1 MSEKVTRARPAR
13 DDCLTSARV
22 GVQSPGMARLQP
34 SAAGPSERAVLL
46 AALAV
51 YAGLALFGIAG
62 EGSTFDECAHLPAGY
77 AQWSTGA
84 ARLNLEHPPLPKL
97 LAALPLR
104 FMPGIAFSTD
114 WPEWRDGDEWSFG
127 QRFLYVANDADWLL
141 FWSRVPMLLLTC
153 VLGAFIYRF
162 TRELAGPAAAS
173 CGLLLFAC
181 TPDFLAHG
189 ALVTTDAPAATFV
202 FITAYALYRALRHVT
217 VASVLGCGL
226 AFGAAVA
233 SKFSVLLFTPLL
245 IAVPLARAWHTAPL
259 PLGSRRALS
268 TRLQRTAAVLLALAL
283 AAFVA
288 WLVVWAVYGFHAR
301 APVPLP
307 SSAHGLA
314 ALALRAGRA
323 QLLPG
328 AYVAGLL
335 SSYQQAQA
343 RVSFLLGHR
352 SIHGFP
358 FYFVISYLV
367 KTPLPEI
374 ALIAAGCVLAVVR
387 AWRGAWAYAALLVA
401 ALYYYACALAAHLNI
416 GHRHLLPMY
425 PFLIVLAGCAAA
437 TIIARARMRYAAFAL
452 YAWLAWGT
460 LHIAPHY
467 LAYFNELAGGPRGGI
482 DFLVDSNLDW
492 GQDLPGLKRW
502 MDEHGVRRI
511 YLSYFGSGMP
521 EYYGIDYTALP
532 SFMALARPLTDRLDP
547 NVIRYI
553 AVSATN
559 LQKVYMGAIG
569 APETFVEFLD
579 YLRDKREPAA
589 VIGGSIYIY
598 DLRAPR

>member
-1 MSEKVTRARPAR
+1 
-13 DDCLTSARV
+13 
-22 GVQSPGMARLQP
+22 MARLQP
-34 SAAGPSERAVLL
+34 SAAGPSERAVVL

-51 YAGLALFGIAG
+51 YAGLALFGIAR

-77 AQWSTGA
+77 AHWATGE

-97 LAALPLR
+97 WAALPLR
-104 FMPGIAFSTD
+104 FMPGIAFSTA
-114 WPEWRDGDEWSFG
+114 WPEWRQGNEWSFG
-127 QRFLYVANDADWLL
+127 QRFLYVDNDAGMLL

-153 VLGAFIYRF
+153 VLGWFIHRF
-162 TRELAGPAAAS
+162 TRELAGPAAAGCALS
-173 CGLLLFAC
+173 MFAC

-202 FITAYALYRALRHVT
+202 FITAYALYRALRHMT
-217 VASVLGCGL
+217 LGNVLGCGL
-226 AFGAAVA
+226 AFGAALA
-233 SKFSVLLFTPLL
+233 SKFSALLFAPLL
-245 IAVPLARAWHTAPL
+245 LAVPLARAWHAAPL
-259 PLGSRRALS
+259 PLGSRRVLD
-268 TRLQRTAAVLLALAL
+268 TRLRRTAAVLLALAL
-283 AAFVA
+283 AALVA

-301 APVPLP
+301 APVPTP
-307 SSAHGLA
+307 SSARGIA
-314 ALALRAGRA
+314 ALAVAAERLH
-323 QLLPG
+323 LLPG

-335 SSYQQAQA
+335 SSYQRAGA

-352 SIHGFP
+352 GIHGFP
-358 FYFVISYLV
+358 FYFVISYMV

-387 AWRGAWAYAALLVA
+387 AWRGAWAYAAVLVA

-425 PFLIVLAGCAAA
+425 PFLITLAGCAAA
-437 TIIARARMRYAAFAL
+437 AMIARARLRYAAFAL

-467 LAYFNELAGGPRGGI
+467 LAYFNELAGGARGGI
-482 DFLVDSNLDW
+482 DFLVDSILDW
-492 GQDLPGLKRW
+492 GQDLPGVKRR

-521 EYYGIDYTALP
+521 EYYGIDYVALP
-532 SFMALARPLTDRLDP
+532 SFMPLARPLTDKLDP
-547 NVIRYI
+547 NVIRYL

-559 LQKVYMGAIG
+559 LQKVYMGAVG
-569 APETFVEFLD
+569 APETFVDFLD
-579 YLRDKREPAA
+579 YLREQREPAA
-589 VIGGSIYIY
+589 VIGGSIYVY
-598 DLRAPR
+598 DLHAPR